1 MPVRNLLIN
10 CICFCSSSSDDKDEG
25 ILVKKSRIKN
35 KKSNEVEEDPG
46 RLART
51 IFVGNLPVAFTRK
64 VSKHFHFAVSVY

>member
-1 MPVRNLLIN
+1 MCV
-10 CICFCSSSSDDKDEG
+10 CYFSSNDEDEG
-25 ILVKKSRIKN
+25 ILVKKSRVKN

-64 VSKHFHFAVSVY
+64 VSKHISIFRQCVLKKTFVD